1 MDYRTTIA
9 AQDLVASGVPPD
21 WVLID
26 CRFDLADQSW
36 GESGYR
42 QAHIP
47 GAKYAHLDRDLSGG
61 VTADTGRH
69 PLPGWRQFAERLGQ
83 WGVHP
88 NAQVMVY
95 DQDSGGYAARLWW
108 MLRAIGHDR
117 VALLDGGWRAWL
129 SAGGAEEVSV
139 PPLRAGS
146 YVPRPGSGW
155 VTTAQLEREL
165 VGGACVLVDARS
177 GARFRGEHEPID
189 PVAGH
194 VPGAV
199 NRPHTENLSPDGS
212 FLPSTELATQWG
224 LLLEGRAP
232 GSVVHMCGSGVTA
245 CHNLLAMELAG
256 LTGSRLYVGSWS
268 EWIATRRRPVA
279 TGAG

>member
-1 MDYRTTIA
+1 MAIQTETYRLNK
-9 AQDLVASGVPPD
+9 QL
-21 WVLID
+21 
-26 CRFDLADQSW
+26 
-36 GESGYR
+36 
-42 QAHIP
+42 
-47 GAKYAHLDRDLSGG
+47 
-61 VTADTGRH
+61 DTGFLELYDHRAD
-69 PLPGWRQFAERLGQ
+69 PGEFTNLASDPRYGDVVDELT
-83 WGVHP
+83 
-88 NAQVMVY
+88 
-95 DQDSGGYAARLWW
+95 S
-108 MLRAIGHDR
+108 
-117 VALLDGGWRAWL
+117 LLDGGWRAWL

-212 FLPSTELATQWG
+212 FLPSTELATQ
-224 LLLEGRAP
+224 
-232 GSVVHMCGSGVTA
+232 
-245 CHNLLAMELAG
+245 
-256 LTGSRLYVGSWS
+256 
-268 EWIATRRRPVA
+268 
-279 TGAG
+279 